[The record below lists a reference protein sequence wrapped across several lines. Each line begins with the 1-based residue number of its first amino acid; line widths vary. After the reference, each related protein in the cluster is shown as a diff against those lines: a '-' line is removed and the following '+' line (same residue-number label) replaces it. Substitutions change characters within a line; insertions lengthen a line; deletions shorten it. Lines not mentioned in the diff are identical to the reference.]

1 MTISFKDKIEEI
13 QGKQLQKVLSSNLS
27 NIPKACKKMGFTP
40 LKEIDGVHIANKGK
54 VFDSIIVG
62 SANSKTYAIMV
73 RKGGDFL
80 PITDPDDK
88 ITAFLEEGFSEDMNK
103 SQKVAAVAAK
113 VAVLLT

>member
-1 MTISFKDKIEEI
+1 MSISFKDKIEEV

-62 SANSKTYAIMV
+62 SANSTTYAIMV
-73 RKGGDFL
+73 RKGGDFV
-80 PITDPDDK
+80 PITDPEDK
-88 ITAFLEEGFSEDMNK
+88 MSAFLDAGFEEGLNK
-103 SQKVAAVAAK
+103 SQKVAIVAAK
-113 VAVLLT
+113 IAKLIS

>member
-1 MTISFKDKIEEI
+1 MAISFKDKIEEI
-13 QGKQLQKVLSSNLS
+13 QGKQLEKVLNSNLA

-80 PITDPDDK
+80 PLTDPEDK
-88 ITAFLEEGFSEDMNK
+88 ITEFLEEGFAEEMNK
-103 SQKVAAVAAK
+103 SQKVAAVATKIAE
-113 VAVLLT
+113 LLA

>member
-1 MTISFKDKIEEI
+1 MAISFKDKIEEI

-40 LKEIDGVHIANKGK
+40 LKEIDGVYVANKGK

-73 RKGGDFL
+73 RKGGDFVPL
-80 PITDPDDK
+80 ADPEDK
-88 ITAFLEEGFSEDMNK
+88 IQKFLDLGFEENMNK
-103 SQKVAAVAAK
+103 SQKVVAVARKIVEFIA
-113 VAVLLT
+113 